1 MSVGAMTGMIAIDPK
16 KGDRANLHRP
26 LMTFIMGAFP
36 EQQEEMSLGV
46 DDVSKMREKILAV
59 EKSEKGAEQLLRY
72 YLQMSAM
79 DCKLPIN
86 ENQIHVTFTWYDS
99 FYKDSVFSGK
109 RGSAANSLY
118 ERSCVLFNYAAVS
131 SQIAASQ
138 NLDTD
143 DGLKIAAKYFQVASG
158 AFAQLRDKLVPTMQ
172 KVPTP
177 DLSPEVLA
185 SLTTLMQAQAQECI
199 YIKAV
204 ADKMKEK
211 VTCRL
216 AGSAADFYG
225 DAYKAM
231 SNVNLKGTNWDK
243 WTAICLAK
251 QNYMSGLSEYYQS
264 LNAKASKAIG
274 EELARLTEAH
284 KLLGDAVKQSAGSFE
299 CKVGIRPKVTGKDIL
314 SKVDRAQAAAKKDNE
329 FIYHERVPNISDLP
343 AVGRAPVAKPT
354 PVATELEGWSDV
366 FNKLVPLNVQQAAT
380 MYASRKDHLI
390 HLEITKLREATNQL
404 NNAMNQMNL
413 PAAIEDLGGKEI
425 PVSLIEKSGDV
436 RTKGGLM
443 SLRQSFDELPQL
455 LQRNEEIITE
465 TLKELN
471 AEEASDKHLRG
482 TFGAKWNRTKSEDL
496 TKSFKDQGDK
506 YQSILTNARNADK
519 IVREKF
525 ETNIRAIDILSKDES
540 TLIDSIPVGGAQSLS
555 GQGQKAVAS
564 LKSFMDQIKLLKGER
579 DALEQKFKA
588 GGDTEEIIE
597 KFSQL
602 NTESNLFNDEGLS
615 TEHLEKTYGPQQA
628 AVVDSVR
635 QQDELIAKITCA
647 NDEFVQ
653 SKTGATSD
661 PRSEMMSELAQGY
674 DAFIELMSNLAEG
687 TKFYNN
693 LTKILTTYQSNVN
706 DFILARN
713 TEKEDLMKS
722 LQGSLANK
730 APPTRPDPP
739 QFHQQAA
746 QSSAPAPLPQ
756 ATASPMGQA
765 PAPQAPPLAAQG
777 APQQYNYGGTLPSGG
792 VGYQPSYNMPYG
804 MPAYGGYYTYP
815 GPAAAAYGNYPPAA
829 QYPPGQYPPGQN
841 TRPQY
846 PPGQNAGAQYPPGQY
861 PPSQYP
867 PGQYP
872 PYTGPK

>member
-1 MSVGAMTGMIAIDPK
+1 MSVGAMTGMISIEPK

-36 EQQEEMSLGV
+36 GQQDEMSVAV
-46 DDVSKMREKILAV
+46 DDVCKMREKILAV

-109 RGSAANSLY
+109 RGSAANSLF
-118 ERSCVLFNYAAVS
+118 ERSCVLFNYAALS

-143 DGLKIAAKYFQVASG
+143 DGLKLAAKYFQVASG

-216 AGSAADFYG
+216 AASASDFYG

-231 SNVNLKGTNWDK
+231 SSVNLKGTGWDK
-243 WTAICLAK
+243 WTAVCLAK
-251 QNYMSGLSEYYQS
+251 QNYMSGLAAYYES
-264 LNAKASKAIG
+264 LNAKATKAIG
-274 EELARLTEAH
+274 NELARLTEAN

-299 CKVGIRPKVTGKDIL
+299 CKDIL
-314 SKVDRAQAAAKKDNE
+314 SKVNRAQAAAQKDND
-329 FIYHERVPNISDLP
+329 FIYHERVPNVSDLP
-343 AVGRAPVAKPT
+343 AIGRAPVAKPT

-366 FNKLVPLNVQQAAT
+366 FGKLVPLNVQQAAT

-390 HLEITKLREATNQL
+390 HLEVTKLRENTNQL
-404 NNAMNQMNL
+404 NRNL
-413 PAAIEDLGGKEI
+413 EMFVPRG
-425 PVSLIEKSGDV
+425 VV
-436 RTKGGLM
+436 MT
-443 SLRQSFDELPQL
+443 LRQSFDDLPQL

-465 TLKELN
+465 TLKALN
-471 AEEASDKHLRG
+471 DEEASDKHLRG
-482 TFGAKWNRTKSEDL
+482 TFGSKWNRTKSEDL
-496 TKSFKDQGDK
+496 TKSFKEQGDK

-525 ETNIRAIDILSKDES
+525 ETNIMAIEILSKDES
-540 TLIDSIPVGGAQSLS
+540 SLIDSIPVGGAQSLS

-588 GGDTEEIIE
+588 GGDTEEIIA

-615 TEHLEKTYGPQQA
+615 TEHLEKTYGPLQA
-628 AVVDSVR
+628 AVADSIR
-635 QQDELIAKITCA
+635 QQDELIAKITSA

-653 SKTGATSD
+653 SKSGATSD
-661 PRSEMMSELAQGY
+661 PRSEMMSRLAAGY

-693 LTKILTTYQSNVN
+693 LTKILTAYQSNVN

-713 TEKEDLMKS
+713 TEKDDLMKS
-722 LQGSLANK
+722 LQGNLANK
-730 APPTRPDPP
+730 APPARPEPP

-746 QSSAPAPLPQ
+746 QSSAPQAPAPQ
-756 ATASPMGQA
+756 ATAAQGVT
-765 PAPQAPPLAAQG
+765 PQAPPLAAPG
-777 APQQYNYGGTLPSGG
+777 APQQYGYGGS
-792 VGYQPSYNMPYG
+792 VAGYAPSYNMPYG

-815 GPAAAAYGNYPPAA
+815 GPAGYGSYPPA
-829 QYPPGQYPPGQN
+829 QYPPGQYPPGQD

-846 PPGQNAGAQYPPGQY
+846 PPGQNTGAQYPPGQY

>member
-1 MSVGAMTGMIAIDPK
+1 MSVGSMTGMIAIDPK

-36 EQQEEMSLGV
+36 DQQEDMAVGV
-46 DDVSKMREKILAV
+46 DDVTKMREKILAV

-72 YLQMSAM
+72 YLQMTAM

-86 ENQIHVTFTWYDS
+86 ENQIHVTFTWYDA

-118 ERSCVLFNYAAVS
+118 ERSCVLFNYAAIS

-172 KVPTP
+172 KIPTP

-231 SNVNLKGTNWDK
+231 SNVNLKGTSWDK

-251 QNYMSGLSEYYQS
+251 QNYMAGLAEYYQS

-274 EELARLTEAH
+274 EELARLTEAN

-299 CKVGIRPKVTGKDIL
+299 CKDIL
-314 SKVDRAQAAAKKDNE
+314 SKVNRAQAAAQKDND

-343 AVGRAPVAKPT
+343 SVGRAPVAKPT
-354 PVATELEGWSDV
+354 PVATEVEGWSDV

-380 MYASRKDHLI
+380 MYASRKDHLV

-404 NNAMNQMNL
+404 NSTMNAMNL

-425 PVSLIEKSGDV
+425 PASLIEKSGDV

-443 SLRQSFDELPQL
+443 TLRQSFDDLPQL

-465 TLKELN
+465 TLKALN
-471 AEEASDKHLRG
+471 DEEASDKHLRG

-496 TKSFKDQGDK
+496 TKSFKEQGDK

-540 TLIDSIPVGGAQSLS
+540 ALIDSIPVGGAQSLS

-602 NTESNLFNDEGLS
+602 NTESNLFNDEALS
-615 TEHLEKTYGPQQA
+615 TEHLEKTYGPMQA
-628 AVVDSVR
+628 AVTDSISR
-635 QQDELIAKITCA
+635 QDELIAKITCA

-661 PRSEMMSELAQGY
+661 PRSEMMSELAKGY

-722 LQGSLANK
+722 LQGNLANK
-730 APPTRPDPP
+730 APPARPDPP

-746 QSSAPAPLPQ
+746 QSSAPASTPQ
-756 ATASPMGQA
+756 PAASPMTQA
-765 PAPQAPPLAAQG
+765 PAPQAPPLAVPG
-777 APQQYNYGGTLPSGG
+777 APQQYNYGGSVG
-792 VGYQPSYNMPYG
+792 GYQPSYNMPYG
-804 MPAYGGYYTYP
+804 MPTYGGYYTYP
-815 GPAAAAYGNYPPAA
+815 GPAGYGSYPPA

-846 PPGQNAGAQYPPGQY
+846 PPGQNTGAQYPPGQY

>member
-299 CKVGIRPKVTGKDIL
+299 CKDIL

-746 QSSAPAPLPQ
+746 QSSAAAAPPAAAAPSSPVYSTPAPRP
-756 ATASPMGQA
+756 TP
-765 PAPQAPPLAAQG
+765 
-777 APQQYNYGGTLPSGG
+777 
-792 VGYQPSYNMPYG
+792 GYQPSYSMPYG
-804 MPAYGGYYTYP
+804 MPAYSGYYTYP
-815 GPAAAAYGNYPPAA
+815 QPAEYGNYPPTAPNPPG
-829 QYPPGQYPPGQN
+829 QHPPGQYPPGQH
-841 TRPQY
+841 
-846 PPGQNAGAQYPPGQY
+846 PPGQY
-861 PPSQYP
+861 PPGQHP
-867 PGQYP
+867 PGHNTRP
-872 PYTGPK
+872 